1 MSTPILILAAG
12 SSSRMGTSK
21 QLLDIHG
28 QKLLTRSVNAAL
40 SVSENVT
47 VVLGFDRERH
57 SKLLETLPLH
67 IVENRDWA
75 RGMGNSLKI
84 GLAAV
89 LHKTP
94 NAEEILIMV
103 CDQPTVSPLHLQNII
118 ARINQTDK
126 TIVASGYGGTFGVP
140 ALFKRAQFERLQRI
154 DDKDGARMVIRQFP
168 QSVETIDFPGG
179 EIDLDTP
186 EDYERFL
193 SGNK

>member
-28 QKLLTRSVNAAL
+28 QKLLTRSVDAAL

-47 VVLGFDRERH
+47 VVLGFNREQH
-57 SKLLETLPLH
+57 SKLLETRPLH

-103 CDQPTVSPLHLQNII
+103 CDQPTVSSLHLQNII
-118 ARINQTDK
+118 ARTNQTDK
-126 TIVASGYGGTFGVP
+126 TIVASGYSGAFGVP
-140 ALFKRAQFERLQRI
+140 ALFKRAQFERLERI

-168 QSVETIDFPGG
+168 QSVEAIDFPGG

>member
-47 VVLGFDRERH
+47 VVLGFDREQH

-75 RGMGNSLKI
+75 RGMGNSLKV

-89 LHKTP
+89 LHKTQ

-103 CDQPTVSPLHLQNII
+103 CDQPTVSSLHLQNII
-118 ARINQTDK
+118 ARTNQTDK
-126 TIVASGYGGTFGVP
+126 TIVASGYSGTFGVP
-140 ALFKRAQFERLQRI
+140 ALFKRAQFERLERI

-168 QSVETIDFPGG
+168 QSVEAIDFPGG